1 MGYYGIEIL
10 IMGAAMLVT
19 LGAQGYINSWYK
31 KTKKIYSKAN
41 IKGCEVARKILD
53 HNGLKNV
60 KVVEV
65 DGVLSDHYDP
75 KAKTVRLSNDI
86 YSSTSLASVSVAAHE
101 CGHAIQDKDNYFF
114 LRFRSMIVPFVN
126 IASTLGYIAIMIGI
140 FAGAL
145 GFIRIGIVME
155 CVILGFQLITLPVEF
170 NASSRALKQLKE
182 LKIVEDSEH
191 SYCFKMLRAA
201 ALTYVA
207 SVATAVLQ
215 VLRLVLMSRRN
226 D

>member
-1 MGYYGIEIL
+1 MIKALYYFISGIL
-10 IMGAAMLVT
+10 IGTCM
-19 LGAQGYINSWYK
+19 
-31 KTKKIYSKAN
+31 
-41 IKGCEVARKILD
+41 ILP
-53 HNGLKNV
+53 GV
-60 KVVEV
+60 SGTVV
-65 DGVLSDHYDP
+65 
-75 KAKTVRLSNDI
+75 
-86 YSSTSLASVSVAAHE
+86 
-101 CGHAIQDKDNYFF
+101 
-114 LRFRSMIVPFVN
+114 
-126 IASTLGYIAIMIGI
+126 AIMIGI